1 MSKTH
6 DYPKGRGRREPLYDL
21 EIPTPTHS
29 ERARTLASGELTGTL
44 CTIAREPAGHPYG
57 SFITFAMHEGSP
69 VFLVSHLA
77 EHTRN
82 MLQDERVSLLVS
94 ETGLGEPLGRGR
106 VTLVGQAKQV
116 SDDSLEAVR
125 ALYLKAHPGAS
136 YYVDYRDFS
145 FWSIDVES
153 VRYIGGFGRMSW
165 IEGTD
170 WAGAD
175 PDPIAPMAQRIV
187 SHMNDDHV
195 EAMEVIC
202 KAFSRAEGF
211 TEVSMTGIDRYGFE
225 MSVKTSEGPRPV
237 RVAFE
242 GAIGTMTEARKGLV
256 ALTNAA
262 RDKLGA
268 GES

>member
-6 DYPKGRGRREPLYDL
+6 DYPKGRGRREPLYDP

-29 ERARTLASGELTGTL
+29 ERARTLALGELTGTL
-44 CTIAREPAGHPYG
+44 CTVAREPEGHPYG
-57 SFITFAMHEGSP
+57 SFITFTMHKGSP

-82 MLQDERVSLLVS
+82 MLQDARVSLLVS
-94 ETGLGEPLGRGR
+94 ESGLGEPLGRGR
-106 VTLVGQAKQV
+106 VTLVGQAQQV
-116 SDDSLEAVR
+116 SDDEVEAVR

-145 FWSIDVES
+145 FWGINVES

-165 IEGTD
+165 IEASD
-170 WAGAD
+170 WAAAE

-187 SHMNDDHV
+187 SHMNDDHI

-202 KAFSRAEGF
+202 KAFSRADAF
-211 TEVSMTGIDRYGFE
+211 TAVSMTGIDRYGFE
-225 MSVKTSEGPRPV
+225 MSVKTDQGPRPV

-242 GAIGTMTEARKGLV
+242 GSVSTMTDARKGLV

-262 RDKLGA
+262 REKLNGS
-268 GES
+268 EV